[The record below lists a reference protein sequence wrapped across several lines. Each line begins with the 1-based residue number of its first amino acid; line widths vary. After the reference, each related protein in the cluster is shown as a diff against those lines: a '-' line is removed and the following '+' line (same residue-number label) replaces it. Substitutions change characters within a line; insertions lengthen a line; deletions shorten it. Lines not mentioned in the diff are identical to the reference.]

1 MLHRFLTGGESH
13 GPCLTV
19 IVEGFPAGLA
29 LPVEEINR
37 DLARRQGGY
46 GRSGRQ
52 RIEHDEVTFLGGVEG
67 DATTGGPIVMQ
78 IANRDYANFIK
89 KEHPPLTV
97 PRPGHADLVGAI
109 KYRLSDMRT
118 ALERSSARETAAR
131 TAAGAVAKQL
141 LGQFGVQVGSIITEI
156 GEVAAKDLDLSHP
169 EALVEA
175 TGSSPVRCPDPQ
187 ATEAMKARIDRA
199 RRTGDTVG
207 GVFVVWATG
216 LPAGLGSYAHW
227 DRRLDG
233 LLAQAVMSIQAIKGV
248 EIGEAFENARMNGR
262 DVHDQIYAGS
272 NGLERRTNRAG
283 GLEGGVTTG
292 QVLLVRAAMKPIST
306 TINPLQTVDLATG
319 EETTTQ
325 YQRSDFCAV
334 PAAGVVGEAMVA
346 WVLAEALHEKLGGDS
361 LDEMRERFPSLLS
374 EASTPSETLSKR
386 KDTETQRTRKD

>member
-1 MLHRFLTGGESH
+1 MTQHRFLTGGESH
-13 GPCLTV
+13 GPALTV

-29 LPVEEINR
+29 VPEEEINR

-52 RIEHDEVTFLGGVEG
+52 KIEHDAVQFLGGVENG
-67 DATTGGPIVMQ
+67 VTTGGPVVMQ

-89 KEHPPLTV
+89 KEHPRLTS

-109 KYRLSDMRT
+109 KYRYADMRS

-131 TAAGAVAKQL
+131 VAAGALAKALVA
-141 LGQFGVQVGSIITEI
+141 QFGVQIGSLVTEI
-156 GEVAAKDLDLSHP
+156 GEVAAANIDLHSP
-169 EALVEA
+169 EKLRDA
-175 TGSSPVRCPDPQ
+175 TEESAVRCPDPE
-187 ATEAMKARIDRA
+187 ATEAMKARIDHA

-216 LPAGLGSYAHW
+216 LPVGLGSYVQW

-248 EIGEAFENARMNGR
+248 EIGEAFSNARTPGR
-262 DVHDQIYAGS
+262 EVHDQIYAT
-272 NGLERRTNRAG
+272 NGKPERRTNRAG
-283 GLEGGVTTG
+283 GLEGGVTNG
-292 QVLLVRAAMKPIST
+292 QPLIVRAAMKPIST
-306 TINPLQTVDLATG
+306 TINPLQTVDYATG
-319 EETTTQ
+319 EQTTTQ

-346 WVLAEALHEKLGGDS
+346 WVLADVLHEKLGGDS
-361 LDEMRERFPSLLS
+361 LEEMREHAASLGYELS
-374 EASTPSETLSKR
+374 LA
-386 KDTETQRTRKD
+386 

>member
-1 MLHRFLTGGESH
+1 MPHRFLTGGESH
-13 GPCLTV
+13 GPGLTV

-29 LPVEEINR
+29 LPEEEINR

-52 RIEHDEVTFLGGVEG
+52 RIEHDAVQFLGGVEAG
-67 DATTGGPIVMQ
+67 ATTGGPIVMQ

-89 KEHPPLTV
+89 KEHPRLTA

-109 KYRLSDMRT
+109 KYRYSDMRT

-131 TAAGAVAKQL
+131 TAAGAIAKL
-141 LGQFGVQVGSIITEI
+141 LLREFGVEVGSLVTEI
-156 GEVAAKDLDLSHP
+156 GDAAASNIDLSQP
-169 EALVEA
+169 NSLLEA
-175 TGSSPVRCPDPQ
+175 TEASPVRCPDPQ
-187 ATEAMKARIDRA
+187 ATEAMKANIDHA
-199 RRTGDTVG
+199 RRTGNTLG

-216 LPAGLGSYAHW
+216 LPVGLGSYVHW

-248 EIGEAFENARMNGR
+248 EIGEAFDNARRPGR
-262 DVHDQIYAGS
+262 DVHDQIYAGE

-283 GLEGGVTTG
+283 GLEGGVTNG
-292 QVLLVRAAMKPIST
+292 QPIIVRAAMKPIST
-306 TINPLQTVDLATG
+306 TINPLQTVDVTTG
-319 EETTTQ
+319 EAASTQ

-361 LDEMRERFPSLLS
+361 LEEMRERGPSL
-374 EASTPSETLSKR
+374 APKVGVFR
-386 KDTETQRTRKD
+386 

>member
-1 MLHRFLTGGESH
+1 MLHKFLTGGESH
-13 GPCLTV
+13 GPSLTV
-19 IVEGFPAGLA
+19 IVEGFPAGLP
-29 LPVEEINR
+29 LPPEEINR

-52 RIEHDEVTFLGGVEG
+52 HIERDEAIFLGGVENG
-67 DATTGGPIVMQ
+67 ITTGGPIVMQ

-89 KEHPPLTV
+89 KEHPRLTS

-109 KYRLSDMRT
+109 KYRLDDMRT

-131 TAAGAVAKQL
+131 TAAGAVARL
-141 LGQFGVQVGSIITEI
+141 LLRNFGIEVGSVVTEI
-156 GEVAAKDLDLSHP
+156 GGASSTSIDFSQPQSLL
-169 EALVEA
+169 EA
-175 TGSSPVRCPDPQ
+175 TEDSPVRCPDPA
-187 ATEAMKARIDRA
+187 ATEEMKARIDHA

-207 GVFVVWATG
+207 GVFIVWATG
-216 LPAGLGSYAHW
+216 LPVGLGSYVHW

-248 EIGEAFENARMNGR
+248 EIGDAFENARMNGR
-262 DVHDQIYAGS
+262 NVHDQIYANG

-319 EETTTQ
+319 EQTTTQ

-361 LDEMRERFPSLLS
+361 LPEMSERF
-374 EASTPSETLSKR
+374 
-386 KDTETQRTRKD
+386 TQLPATVTMAQPVTDN

>member
-13 GPCLTV
+13 GPALTV

-29 LPVEEINR
+29 LPEEEINR

-52 RIEHDEVTFLGGVEG
+52 RIEHDAVQFLGGVEQG
-67 DATTGGPIVMQ
+67 VTTGGPIVMQ
-78 IANRDYANFIK
+78 IANRDHANFVK
-89 KEHPPLTV
+89 KEHPPLTS
-97 PRPGHADLVGAI
+97 PRPGHADLVGAV

-131 TAAGAVAKQL
+131 TAAGAVARL
-141 LGQFGVQVGSIITEI
+141 LLREFGVKVGSIVTEI
-156 GEVAAKDLDLSHP
+156 GGAVASDLDFSNPRTL
-169 EALVEA
+169 LEA
-175 TGSSPVRCPDPQ
+175 TEESPVRCPDPA
-187 ATEAMKARIDRA
+187 ATEEMKARIDNA

-207 GVFVVWATG
+207 GVFVVWAAG
-216 LPAGLGSYAHW
+216 LPVGLGSYVHW

-248 EIGEAFENARMNGR
+248 EIGDAFENARHNGR
-262 DVHDQIYAGS
+262 DVHDQIYPGA
-272 NGLERRTNRAG
+272 NGGPPVRQTNRAG

-306 TINPLQTVDLATG
+306 TINPLQTVDMVTG
-319 EETTTQ
+319 EATTTQ

-361 LDEMRERFPSLLS
+361 LPEMHERFPALRP
-374 EASTPSETLSKR
+374 EVAVR
-386 KDTETQRTRKD
+386 